1 MCKNSG
7 FKTKNM
13 YFGPFELNPFSMKK
27 TLLSL
32 GLLALVALLSPAQ
45 AQYYYLPGSTN
56 GNPGNLNA
64 DSEYPVGGG
73 LATTWTT
80 ISTASAT
87 SPTWTAAQT
96 LPFSFQFNGTA
107 VTQYKVSTS
116 GVLTFDVNAA
126 TAPSYTKAALPNAGI
141 PDNSVCIWGLAAPG
155 TNDLIVT
162 KTFGTAPNRQHW
174 IMFSS
179 FGIPGNTC
187 WTYWAM
193 ALEESTNKIY
203 IVDQRNSCTG
213 ATFSMGIQVNSTTA
227 YSVNGSPNVAA
238 QAGTD
243 ATPAD
248 NKYYEFIP
256 GTQPAN
262 NLVATSLNVADYLV
276 LGQAPFTVAANYL
289 NGGSNAV
296 TSATLNYKVNNGA
309 TVSGAAS
316 GVNIASA
323 TSGTLTHP
331 TAWTPA
337 STGTY
342 TLKFWTSNPNGQ
354 TDAAPQNDTVT
365 KQVVVVGSIAVRK
378 PLIEVFS
385 SSTCAPCAPA
395 NATFKTLM
403 DAQPVGDYNYIK
415 YQMSW
420 PGTGDP
426 YYTAEGGSKRTLYSV
441 SSVPNA
447 QIDGGWNGH
456 AGQIT
461 QAILNNYKAVPA
473 FVNLSGFYTV
483 DAATQKVDMQI
494 DMTPLVSTSKSLSLQ
509 VAIYEKSTTQNVK
522 SNGETVFY
530 KVMKKMVPDAN
541 GTVLNGLAANVAQS
555 KTLSYTFN
563 GAYTLPANASAPV
576 NHATAHTVED
586 FTDLGVMVWI
596 QDMATKEIY
605 QSANLTSSGVSLEE
619 NTLNAFSIAP
629 NPAQNTVSFQFGDR
643 TEGSF
648 RVLNTLG
655 QVVFAGNLN
664 GENTATLNISDWNN
678 GLYVVEFTNGTEQS
692 SQRFQVAH

>member
-1 MCKNSG
+1 
-7 FKTKNM
+7 M
-13 YFGPFELNPFSMKK
+13 YFGLFELNPFSMKK

-45 AQYYYLPGSTN
+45 AQYYYLPSSTN

-64 DSEYPVGGG
+64 DAEYPVGGG
-73 LATTWTT
+73 LVTTWAT

-87 SPTWTAAQT
+87 TPTWTPAQT
-96 LPFSFQFNGTA
+96 LPFGFQFNGTA

-126 TAPSYTKAALPNAGI
+126 TAPSYTKGSLPNAGI

-155 TNDLIVT
+155 ANDLIVT

-213 ATFSMGIQVNSTTA
+213 ATFSLGVQVNSTTA
-227 YSVNGSPNVAA
+227 YAVNGSPNVAA
-238 QAGTD
+238 LAGTD
-243 ATPAD
+243 ASAAD

-262 NLVATSLNVADYLV
+262 NLVATSLNIADYLV
-276 LGQAPFTVAANYL
+276 LGQAPFTVAATYL

-309 TVSGAAS
+309 TVSAAAS

-323 TSGTLTHP
+323 ATGTLTHP
-331 TAWTPA
+331 TTWTPA
-337 STGTY
+337 ATGTY
-342 TLKFWTSNPNGQ
+342 SLKFWTSNPNGQ
-354 TDAAPQNDTVT
+354 ADAAPQNDTVT
-365 KQVVVVGSIAVRK
+365 KQVIVVGSIAVRK

-395 NATFKTLM
+395 NTTFKTLM
-403 DAQPVGDYNYIK
+403 DAQPAGDYNYIK

-426 YYTAEGGSKRTLYSV
+426 YYTAEAGSKRTLYGV
-441 SSVPNA
+441 NSVPNA

-461 QAILNNYKAVPA
+461 QATLNTFKGKPA

-530 KVMKKMVPDAN
+530 TVMKKMVPDAN

-605 QSANLTSSGVSLEE
+605 QSANLTSSGVSVEE
-619 NTLNAFSIAP
+619 NTLNAFSVAP
-629 NPAQNTVSFQFGDR
+629 NPAQNTVAFQFGDR
-643 TEGSF
+643 TQGSF

-664 GENTATLNISDWNN
+664 GENTATLNVTDWKN

>member
-1 MCKNSG
+1 
-7 FKTKNM
+7 
-13 YFGPFELNPFSMKK
+13 
-27 TLLSL
+27 
-32 GLLALVALLSPAQ
+32 
-45 AQYYYLPGSTN
+45 
-56 GNPGNLNA
+56 
-64 DSEYPVGGG
+64 
-73 LATTWTT
+73 
-80 ISTASAT
+80 
-87 SPTWTAAQT
+87 
-96 LPFSFQFNGTA
+96 
-107 VTQYKVSTS
+107 
-116 GVLTFDVNAA
+116 
-126 TAPSYTKAALPNAGI
+126 
-141 PDNSVCIWGLAAPG
+141 LAAPG

-179 FGIPGNTC
+179 YGIPGNTC

-213 ATFSMGIQVNSTTA
+213 ATFSMGVQVNSTTA
-227 YSVNGSPNVAA
+227 YTVNGSPNVAA
-238 QAGTD
+238 LAGTD

-262 NLVATSLNVADYLV
+262 NLIANSLNVADYLV
-276 LGQAPFTVAANYL
+276 LGQAPFTVAASYL

-316 GVNIASA
+316 GVNIASTA
-323 TSGTLTHP
+323 TGTLTHP

-337 STGTY
+337 ATGTY
-342 TLKFWTSNPNGQ
+342 TVKFWTSNPNGQ
-354 TDAAPQNDTVT
+354 PDAAPQNDTVT
-365 KQVVVVGSIAVRK
+365 KQVIVVGSIAVRK

-403 DAQPVGDYNYIK
+403 DNQPAGDYNYIK

-426 YYTAEGGSKRTLYSV
+426 YYTAEAGSKRTLYGV
-441 SSVPNA
+441 NSVPNA
-447 QIDGGWNGH
+447 QIDGGWNGN

-461 QAILNNYKAVPA
+461 QATLNTFKAKPA

-483 DAATQKVDMQI
+483 DAAAQKVDMQI

-530 KVMKKMVPDAN
+530 TVMKKLVPDAN

-605 QSANLTSSGVSLEE
+605 QSANLTSSGVNVEE

-629 NPAQNTVSFQFGDR
+629 NPAQNTVAFQFGDR
-643 TEGSF
+643 TAGSF

-664 GENTATLNISDWNN
+664 GENTATLNVSDWNN

>member
-1 MCKNSG
+1 
-7 FKTKNM
+7 M

-45 AQYYYLPGSTN
+45 AQYYYLPSSTN

-64 DSEYPVGGG
+64 DAEYPVGGG

-80 ISTASAT
+80 ISTASAAA
-87 SPTWTAAQT
+87 PTWTATQT
-96 LPFSFQFNGTA
+96 LPFAFQFNGTA

-126 TAPSYTKAALPNAGI
+126 TAPSYTKGSLPNAGI

-179 FGIPGNTC
+179 YGIPGNTC

-203 IVDQRNSCTG
+203 LVDQRNSCTG
-213 ATFSMGIQVNSTTA
+213 ATFSLGVQVNSTTA
-227 YSVNGSPNVAA
+227 YAVNGSPNVAA
-238 QAGTD
+238 LAGTD
-243 ATPAD
+243 ASAAD

-276 LGQAPFTVAANYL
+276 LGQAPFTVAATYL

-316 GVNIASA
+316 GVNIASTA
-323 TSGTLTHP
+323 TGTLTHP

-337 STGTY
+337 ATGTY
-342 TLKFWTSNPNGQ
+342 TVKFWTSNPNGQ
-354 TDAAPQNDTVT
+354 ADAAPQNDTVT
-365 KQVVVVGSIAVRK
+365 KQVIVVGSIAVRK

-403 DAQPVGDYNYIK
+403 DNQPAGDYNYIK

-426 YYTAEGGSKRTLYSV
+426 YYTAEAGSKRTLYGV
-441 SSVPNA
+441 NSVPNA

-461 QAILNNYKAVPA
+461 QTILNNYKAVPA

-483 DAATQKVDMQI
+483 DAAAQKVDMQI

-541 GTVLNGLAANVAQS
+541 GTVLSGLAANVAQS

-586 FTDLGVMVWI
+586 FTDLGVLVWI

-605 QSANLTSSGVSLEE
+605 QSANLTSSGVSVEE
-619 NTLNAFSIAP
+619 NALNAFSVAP
-629 NPAQNTVSFQFGDR
+629 NPAQNTVAFQFGDR

-664 GENTATLNISDWNN
+664 GENTATLNVTDWNN